1 MEKADT
7 PCNKK
12 TFRQLFD
19 EYAEGLQN
27 FIFYKSGN
35 VNLAEDCVQ
44 EAFIRLWNN
53 CSKVPLEKVK
63 SYLFTVANNLFV
75 DAARHRKTV
84 LKFQKQAVRSVT
96 FESPEYLLEL
106 QEFKDRLIKAIN
118 ELPKTQRT
126 VFLMNRIDGMKYREI
141 AATLNI
147 SQKAVEKRMHKAL
160 LVMRKFTGKI

>member
-7 PCNKK
+7 PCDKK

-75 DAARHRKTV
+75 QIRCGIPFAFR
-84 LKFQKQAVRSVT
+84 RSVRRM
-96 FESPEYLLEL
+96 EGRWWLSAIRVGQL
-106 QEFKDRLIKAIN
+106 QEG
-118 ELPKTQRT
+118 TGW
-126 VFLMNRIDGMKYREI
+126 IDGRVCQ
-141 AATLNI
+141 T
-147 SQKAVEKRMHKAL
+147 
-160 LVMRKFTGKI
+160 